1 MIGLHLVLPISLF
14 GFIVVS
20 YRWLRVFHGAW
31 AAPFALLTLSIIQPK
46 TKKSHTLDDPRVLFF
61 RYLFTLLVDEFRQRW
76 VWVAAMHEAVKNTIK
91 ILTVEDDAS
100 QTEALKEALIVAQI
114 ICVEILEAEDGDQA
128 MAFLHQEYP
137 HVDAP
142 QPDLIFLS
150 NHLPDRT
157 GPEIIKELQK
167 DRRLR
172 TIPVALFSEDDP
184 TASQNFT
191 FPENCHLFM
200 RPKSCDE
207 WIFVLRCVEDVWVT
221 LLNMAGRPRL

>member
-1 MIGLHLVLPISLF
+1 MRALTCPVFRLNPIHSSTENREELETRVRFSDVYSPYCALV
-14 GFIVVS
+14 
-20 YRWLRVFHGAW
+20 A
-31 AAPFALLTLSIIQPK
+31 
-46 TKKSHTLDDPRVLFF
+46 
-61 RYLFTLLVDEFRQRW
+61 DELRQRGTW
-76 VWVAAMHEAVKNTIK
+76 VVDMRGAVKQTIK
-91 ILTVEDDAS
+91 ILTIEDDPS
-100 QTEALKEALIVAQI
+100 QTEALKEALTVAQI

-128 MAFLHQEYP
+128 LAFLRQEYP

-157 GPEIIKELQK
+157 GPEIIKELQQ

-172 TIPVALFSEDDP
+172 TIPVALFSEEDP
-184 TASQNFT
+184 TVSSNIT

-200 RPKSCDE
+200 RPKTCDE

-221 LLNMAGRPRL
+221 LLNMAGAPRL